1 MNAALRLSI
10 KQWAPQDRP
19 SDKLQNLGAEQMS
32 DAELI
37 SLLVG
42 CGTAQQSAVDVANK
56 ILRKF
61 GNNLNALGKARFDE
75 LEDIEGVGVQTA
87 CKIMAA
93 VELGRRRQM
102 AAAEPKP
109 DMGTAVRIYNYM
121 FPRMRDLQT
130 EEFHILLMNQNYR
143 LIKSV
148 RISQGGIT
156 ENMRKDSPKSPE
168 AIGKPLV
175 LLRAVRETLLR
186 PRCACVSL
194 RPQPRNPLFA
204 NQIPEYEKRFAEG
217 V

>member
-42 CGTAQQSAVDVANK
+42 CGTAQQSAVDVANN

-102 AAAEPKP
+102 AAAEARH
-109 DMGTAVRIYNYM
+109 GYGSE
-121 FPRMRDLQT
+121 DLQLYVSKDARPT
-130 EEFHILLMNQNYR
+130 DGGVSYPADESELPADKVGTYQPGRYYR
-143 LIKSV
+143 NV
-148 RISQGGIT
+148 CRHPRDDARGGAV
-156 ENMRKDSPKSPE
+156 ECNDSRS
-168 AIGKPLV
+168 
-175 LLRAVRETLLR
+175 
-186 PRCACVSL
+186 CA
-194 RPQPRNPLFA
+194 
-204 NQIPEYEKRFAEG
+204 
-217 V
+217 

>member
-10 KQWAPQDRP
+10 KQWAPQDPPQDRP

-42 CGTAQQSAVDVANK
+42 CGTAQQSAVDVANN

-148 RISQGGIT
+148 RLCRHSRDDARGG
-156 ENMRKDSPKSPE
+156 
-168 AIGKPLV
+168 
-175 LLRAVRETLLR
+175 AVECND
-186 PRCACVSL
+186 PRGCA
-194 RPQPRNPLFA
+194 
-204 NQIPEYEKRFAEG
+204 
-217 V
+217 

>member
-42 CGTAQQSAVDVANK
+42 CGTAQQSAVDVANN

-93 VELGRRRQM
+93 VDGGVSYPADESELPADKVGTYQPGR
-102 AAAEPKP
+102 
-109 DMGTAVRIYNYM
+109 YY
-121 FPRMRDLQT
+121 RDLCR
-130 EEFHILLMNQNYR
+130 HSR
-143 LIKSV
+143 DDA
-148 RISQGGIT
+148 RGG
-156 ENMRKDSPKSPE
+156 
-168 AIGKPLV
+168 
-175 LLRAVRETLLR
+175 AVECND
-186 PRCACVSL
+186 PRGCA
-194 RPQPRNPLFA
+194 
-204 NQIPEYEKRFAEG
+204 
-217 V
+217 

>member
-42 CGTAQQSAVDVANK
+42 CGTAQQSAVDVANN

-109 DMGTAVRIYNYM
+109 DMGTAVRIYNYSSE
-121 FPRMRDLQT
+121 DLQLYVSKDARPADGGVSYPADESELPADKVGT
-130 EEFHILLMNQNYR
+130 YQPGRYYR
-143 LIKSV
+143 DV
-148 RISQGGIT
+148 CRHPRDDARGGAV
-156 ENMRKDSPKSPE
+156 ECHDSCSS
-168 AIGKPLV
+168 A
-175 LLRAVRETLLR
+175 
-186 PRCACVSL
+186 
-194 RPQPRNPLFA
+194 
-204 NQIPEYEKRFAEG
+204 
-217 V
+217 

>member
-42 CGTAQQSAVDVANK
+42 CGTAQQSAVDVANN

-87 CKIMAA
+87 CKI
-93 VELGRRRQM
+93 
-102 AAAEPKP
+102 
-109 DMGTAVRIYNYM
+109 RIYNYM

-156 ENMRKDSPKSPE
+156 ETCADIRVMMRE
-168 AIGKPLV
+168 AVLSNATILAAVHNHPSGCLTPSKCDDTLTMAIKKACEVMRIHFLDHVIVTDGAYYSYHEMGKL
-175 LLRAVRETLLR
+175 
-186 PRCACVSL
+186 
-194 RPQPRNPLFA
+194 
-204 NQIPEYEKRFAEG
+204 
-217 V
+217 

>member
-42 CGTAQQSAVDVANK
+42 CGTAQQSAVDVANN

-61 GNNLNALGKARFDE
+61 GNNLNALGKARLDE

-156 ENMRKDSPKSPE
+156 ETCADIAAVHNHPSGCLTPSKCDDTLTMAIKKACEVMRIHFLDHVIVTDGAYYSYHE
-168 AIGKPLV
+168 VGKL
-175 LLRAVRETLLR
+175 
-186 PRCACVSL
+186 
-194 RPQPRNPLFA
+194 
-204 NQIPEYEKRFAEG
+204 
-217 V
+217 

>member
-42 CGTAQQSAVDVANK
+42 CGTAQQSAVDVANN

-156 ENMRKDSPKSPE
+156 CARRCCRM
-168 AIGKPLV
+168 
-175 LLRAVRETLLR
+175 
-186 PRCACVSL
+186 PRSL
-194 RPQPRNPLFA
+194 RQCITTRRA
-204 NQIPEYEKRFAEG
+204 A
-217 V
+217 

>member
-42 CGTAQQSAVDVANK
+42 CGTAQLSAVDVANN

-87 CKIMAA
+87 CKIMAGGQRWTSA
-93 VELGRRRQM
+93 GAGRWQQRSLSPTWVRLCGFTTICFQGCATCRRRS
-102 AAAEPKP
+102 
-109 DMGTAVRIYNYM
+109 
-121 FPRMRDLQT
+121 F
-130 EEFHILLMNQNYR
+130 
-143 LIKSV
+143 
-148 RISQGGIT
+148 IS
-156 ENMRKDSPKSPE
+156 
-168 AIGKPLV
+168 
-175 LLRAVRETLLR
+175 
-186 PRCACVSL
+186 C
-194 RPQPRNPLFA
+194 
-204 NQIPEYEKRFAEG
+204 
-217 V
+217 